1 MSWYYQFVIWC
12 MRLPPTRI
20 TFHFLSVVFLFLS
33 LSHLKCCNLF
43 FLTRIQN
50 KNKCIFSI
58 PATLKLHRIFVCLYV
73 CMYVCV
79 CVFLYSH
86 VF

>member
-43 FLTRIQN
+43 F
-50 KNKCIFSI
+50 
-58 PATLKLHRIFVCLYV
+58 
-73 CMYVCV
+73 
-79 CVFLYSH
+79 
-86 VF
+86 